1 MNCIFPTESA
11 LSKIKFSIKIFL
23 ARQASLPVIISHE
36 ALAGK
41 SAFNRFMDEK
51 RPAPTVPAVE
61 RAIELLQVLARA
73 SKPLMLSELSELTTA
88 SRSTAFNT
96 LATLQR
102 YGFVEKDERYKTY
115 RLGLGL
121 FELGRAYLD
130 QISLAPAFNQYAR
143 ELVEQCAE
151 TVKLVIRDG
160 RDVVYLAAQ
169 EGPHSVRLVALVGS
183 RRLAHV
189 TAVGKVLLA
198 QLSDADLLALY
209 QNYIF
214 VKPTPAAID
223 NLAALQAAVATV
235 RTEQI
240 AYDLQ
245 ESSIGVNCVAAPIRD
260 ESGNVIAAMSIGV
273 PHDRWSAI
281 RKGELTALIQ
291 QYAAKLSQALG
302 WRGEWTGASTQNGIA
317 KRLRE

>member
-1 MNCIFPTESA
+1 MFPV
-11 LSKIKFSIKIFL
+11 LLDNK
-23 ARQASLPVIISHE
+23 
-36 ALAGK
+36 ALAGRK
-41 SAFNRFMDEK
+41 ILIRLMDEK
-51 RPAPTVPAVE
+51 RSAPTVPAVE

-73 SKPLMLSELSELTTA
+73 GKPLMLSELSELTTA

-96 LATLQR
+96 LATLHR

-130 QISLAPAFNQYAR
+130 QVSLAPAFNQSAH
-143 ELVEQCAE
+143 ELVERCAE

-160 RDVVYLAAQ
+160 TDVIYLAAQ

-183 RRLAHV
+183 RRPAHV

-198 QLSDADLLALY
+198 QLSEMELLDLYHDYA
-209 QNYIF
+209 F
-214 VKPTPAAID
+214 AKPTPAAID
-223 NLAALQAAVATV
+223 SLADLQAAVATV

-260 ESGNVIAAMSIGV
+260 ESGKVIAAMSIGV
-273 PHDRWSAI
+273 PHDRWSES
-281 RKGELTALIQ
+281 RKLELTDLIQ
-291 QYAAKLSQALG
+291 HYAAQLSHALG
-302 WRGEWTGASTQNGIA
+302 WRGELVGMSTQNGIA
-317 KRLRE
+317 KR

>member
-1 MNCIFPTESA
+1 
-11 LSKIKFSIKIFL
+11 
-23 ARQASLPVIISHE
+23 
-36 ALAGK
+36 
-41 SAFNRFMDEK
+41 MDEK

-73 SKPLMLSELSELTTA
+73 GKPLMLSELSELTTA

-96 LATLQR
+96 LATLHR

-130 QISLAPAFNQYAR
+130 QVSLVPAFNQCAR

-160 RDVVYLAAQ
+160 TDVVYLGAQ

-183 RRLAHV
+183 RRPAHV

-198 QLSDADLLALY
+198 QLADAELVDLY
-209 QNYIF
+209 QNYAF

-223 NLAALQAAVATV
+223 SLTKLQAALTPV
-235 RTEQI
+235 RSGQI

-245 ESSIGVNCVAAPIRD
+245 ESSVGVNCVAAPIRD
-260 ESGNVIAAMSIGV
+260 ESSKVIAAISIGV
-273 PHDRWSAI
+273 PHDRWSDA
-281 RKGELTALIQ
+281 RKAELTALIQ

-302 WRGEWTGASTQNGIA
+302 WRGELTGAFAQNGIA
-317 KRLRE
+317 KR

>member
-1 MNCIFPTESA
+1 
-11 LSKIKFSIKIFL
+11 
-23 ARQASLPVIISHE
+23 
-36 ALAGK
+36 
-41 SAFNRFMDEK
+41 MDEK

-73 SKPLMLSELSELTTA
+73 GKPLMLSELSELTTA

-96 LATLQR
+96 LATLHR

-121 FELGRAYLD
+121 FELGRSYLD
-130 QISLAPAFNQYAR
+130 QVSLVPAFNQYAR
-143 ELVEQCAE
+143 ELVERCAE

-160 RDVVYLAAQ
+160 CDVVYLAAQ

-183 RRLAHV
+183 RRPAHV

-198 QLSDADLLALY
+198 QLPEAELIDLY
-209 QNYIF
+209 RDYSF

-223 NLAALQAAVATV
+223 SLAGLQAALATV
-235 RTEQI
+235 YVEQI

-260 ESGNVIAAMSIGV
+260 ESGKVVAAMSIGV
-273 PHDRWSAI
+273 PHDRWSET
-281 RKGELTALIQ
+281 RKGELTTLIR

-302 WRGEWTGASTQNGIA
+302 WRGELVDVFNQNGIA